1 MEASQRLVVVEDVP
15 LIGLVRVGRIRIL
28 VLQVTMEVAVVV
40 PVYLTLQPG
49 LEVQEQQ
56 AKDVMAVQMVQITI
70 LEEVVEVQAQ
80 QVAVRIQT
88 ATMLIP
94 GMVAQA

>member
-1 MEASQRLVVVEDVP
+1 LEASQRLVVVEDVP